1 MLRTFGAFFA
11 IIAHIYL
18 FAEKYMHFSE
28 SSLTLAIPNLFK
40 ILKELPVLVITWG
53 WKGNLSFEAWQKNC
67 ASDAKK
73 KQDRQM
79 VSSDNAQV

>member
-18 FAEKYMHFSE
+18 FAEKYMQ
-28 SSLTLAIPNLFK
+28 LTLAIPNFLK
-40 ILKELPVLVITWG
+40 ILKKLPNLVITGG
-53 WKGNLSFEAWQKNC
+53 WKEELQFIVQEMQKKLRKWC
-67 ASDAKK
+67 KK